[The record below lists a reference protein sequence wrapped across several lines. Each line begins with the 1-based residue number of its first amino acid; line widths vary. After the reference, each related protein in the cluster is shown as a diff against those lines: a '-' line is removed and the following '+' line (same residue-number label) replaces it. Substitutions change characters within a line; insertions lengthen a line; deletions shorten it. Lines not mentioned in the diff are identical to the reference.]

1 MPSNLGALESAEA
14 VASIVTGSITAV
26 VLILGGLLAFWRF
39 FLQQPLGNNWK
50 IDITPCK
57 MRRAGDK
64 WAYFVTLEVQNASAA
79 AHKMHGWWR
88 QIKFPDEI
96 PDYDPNTSLDVLSID
111 EAVEN
116 YGGESLIHSYR
127 LAPGERY
134 ADHMCEFRTGNP
146 KEFCY
151 VEYTLQYR
159 AWKWKGWKWLKIRW
173 RASEFMS
180 QIMTSPVERDDLR
193 AAL

>member
-1 MPSNLGALESAEA
+1 MESITALESAEA
-14 VASIVTGSITAV
+14 WANIVTGAIIAGLLV
-26 VLILGGLLAFWRF
+26 LGGIAAFWKF
-39 FLQQPLGNNWK
+39 FLQQPLGNNWR
-50 IDITPCK
+50 IHITPCK
-57 MRRAGDK
+57 MRRAGDI
-64 WAYFVTLEVQNASAA
+64 WAYFITLEVQNASAA
-79 AHKMHGWWR
+79 GQRMNGWWC
-88 QIKFPDEI
+88 QVKFPDEV
-96 PDYDPNTSLDVLSID
+96 PRGYNPNASLDVLSK
-111 EAVEN
+111 ERAVN
-116 YGGESLIHSYR
+116 YYGRASLIDSFP

-134 ADHMCEFRTGNP
+134 SDHMCEFRTDSP

-193 AAL
+193 AAQ

>member
-1 MPSNLGALESAEA
+1 MESNLTALESAEA
-14 VASIVTGSITAV
+14 WANIVTSAIIAGILV
-26 VLILGGLLAFWRF
+26 LGGVAAFWKF
-39 FLQQPLGNNWK
+39 FLQQPLSNNWK

-79 AHKMHGWWR
+79 AHKMRGWWR

-96 PDYDPNTSLDVLSID
+96 PDYDPNTSLDVLSND

-116 YGGESLIHSYR
+116 YGRESLIDSYR

-134 ADHMCEFRTGNP
+134 ADHMCEFR
-146 KEFCY
+146 
-151 VEYTLQYR
+151 
-159 AWKWKGWKWLKIRW
+159 
-173 RASEFMS
+173 
-180 QIMTSPVERDDLR
+180 
-193 AAL
+193 